1 MLHMSAVVGAL
12 MTASL
17 MTASLMTASRVI
29 ASQVIAF
36 RVIAFLAIALM
47 TAVLRPAPAHAAEP
61 EAAFRYGLSAYN
73 AGNYARALATWEPIA
88 RAGDAQAQAAL
99 GVMYYAGRRVPRDSA
114 RAARLFS
121 LAAE

>member
-1 MLHMSAVVGAL
+1 MLHMSAVIGAL
-12 MTASL
+12 MA
-17 MTASLMTASRVI
+17 APRVI
-29 ASQVIAF
+29 ASRA
-36 RVIAFLAIALM
+36 IAFLAIALM
-47 TAVLRPAPAHAAEP
+47 TAVLPPAPAHAAEP

-99 GVMYYAGRRVPRDSA
+99 GVMHYAGRGVPRDSA

>member
-1 MLHMSAVVGAL
+1 

-17 MTASLMTASRVI
+17 MTVS
-29 ASQVIAF
+29 

-47 TAVLRPAPAHAAEP
+47 TAVLPPAPAHAAEP
-61 EAAFRYGLSAYN
+61 EAASRGGVSAYN
-73 AGNYARALATWEPIA
+73 GRNSAGALATWETIA

-99 GVMYYAGRRVPRDSA
+99 GLMYSSGRGVPRDSA
-114 RAARLFS
+114 RAARLLS